1 MTKELYVSSTPHET
15 RLALAEDG
23 AVAEVYF
30 EREKEYSLAGAIYK
44 GRVTRVLPGMQSAFV
59 DVGLERDAFLYVSDF
74 FEDSEEYD
82 RVVSEAENAV
92 ARAETG
98 PEAAVPPAVP
108 ASEPERPRRDRG
120 RRGERGR
127 FSIPEEKFARPDAAS
142 PVPASEAPLPEPGD
156 AFTLPGESLAKYRH
170 APAPAAPAPI
180 APAGTADDAMAGA
193 LAVEAPAFVLPGES
207 LAKYRNAPDDMAELE
222 PPTAEQQRQE
232 FEHDRIQPDAIA
244 DEPEPLDL
252 PEADEAAAFD
262 DDSSPEPAEAFD
274 DARASDASPAEADAE
289 ASVRAEAGEAR
300 MQAPG
305 RRDAGRGRGRR
316 RRRGGR
322 DRRPQGDAPRPA
334 EAGAEA
340 PRPEAIPE
348 ARPEPRESGK
358 NSSPRLISD
367 LLRAGQEIL
376 VQIAKEPIGKK
387 GARITSHLAL
397 PGRFLVYMPT
407 THHIGVSRRISSDE
421 ERARLKRLILENS
434 KDLPGG
440 FIVRTASAGATDE
453 ELLADIRLLANQW
466 NDLRQQ
472 FEEMRSPALLHH
484 DLNLVERTLR
494 DQLSTDFHQIH
505 VDTDEQY
512 QRIVK
517 FVNYFMPALASRVRL
532 YTRDEPMFEHFGIQQ
547 EINNALKSKVWLKS
561 GGYIVLNQTE
571 ALVAIDVNTGKYV
584 GRSNRLED
592 TIVKTNL
599 EAIQEIVRQIRLRD
613 LGGIIVIDFID
624 MDERRNRQRVLQ
636 GLEEAMRADR
646 APSKV
651 LNFNDFGLV
660 ALTRKRVKQSLERT
674 LGSACPYCDGVGLV
688 KSATTI
694 CNEIYAEVRK
704 LAPGIERED
713 LVLRVNPE
721 IAKTLKLQGGQRLR
735 EMEELTRKAISIRP
749 DPQVHQEQF
758 EIY

>member
-1 MTKELYVSSTPHET
+1 ELYVSSTPHET
-15 RLALAEDG
+15 RLALTEDG
-23 AVAEVYF
+23 TVAEVYF

-232 FEHDRIQPDAIA
+232 FEHDRIQPDAI
-244 DEPEPLDL
+244 
-252 PEADEAAAFD
+252 
-262 DDSSPEPAEAFD
+262 D

-340 PRPEAIPE
+340 
-348 ARPEPRESGK
+348 
-358 NSSPRLISD
+358 
-367 LLRAGQEIL
+367 
-376 VQIAKEPIGKK
+376 
-387 GARITSHLAL
+387 
-397 PGRFLVYMPT
+397 
-407 THHIGVSRRISSDE
+407 
-421 ERARLKRLILENS
+421 
-434 KDLPGG
+434 
-440 FIVRTASAGATDE
+440 
-453 ELLADIRLLANQW
+453 
-466 NDLRQQ
+466 
-472 FEEMRSPALLHH
+472 
-484 DLNLVERTLR
+484 
-494 DQLSTDFHQIH
+494 
-505 VDTDEQY
+505 
-512 QRIVK
+512 
-517 FVNYFMPALASRVRL
+517 
-532 YTRDEPMFEHFGIQQ
+532 
-547 EINNALKSKVWLKS
+547 
-561 GGYIVLNQTE
+561 
-571 ALVAIDVNTGKYV
+571 
-584 GRSNRLED
+584 
-592 TIVKTNL
+592 
-599 EAIQEIVRQIRLRD
+599 
-613 LGGIIVIDFID
+613 
-624 MDERRNRQRVLQ
+624 
-636 GLEEAMRADR
+636 
-646 APSKV
+646 
-651 LNFNDFGLV
+651 
-660 ALTRKRVKQSLERT
+660 
-674 LGSACPYCDGVGLV
+674 
-688 KSATTI
+688 
-694 CNEIYAEVRK
+694 
-704 LAPGIERED
+704 
-713 LVLRVNPE
+713 
-721 IAKTLKLQGGQRLR
+721 
-735 EMEELTRKAISIRP
+735 
-749 DPQVHQEQF
+749 
-758 EIY
+758 